1 MGSLL
6 DEIGSSR
13 MDHSLQTSRGTH
25 NSYASLFR
33 YGFRFSPEVP
43 NFLLAVIHA
52 FPIIA

>member
-6 DEIGSSR
+6 DEIRSSR
-13 MDHSLQTSRGTH
+13 TDHSSRGTH
-25 NSYASLFR
+25 NPYASLFR